1 MKRSKKIFLVSNFKK
16 FKKLFLYDFEVS
28 FPGVAQ
34 IHWNLSLTTYNITK
48 RTAAS

>member
-1 MKRSKKIFLVSNFKK
+1 MKRSKKILLVSN

-48 RTAAS
+48 KTAAS